1 MMNRLFVAVL
11 AVLALSLPPA
21 QAEPRDMPEQMDGIA
36 DQLGLSGDQRRVV
49 ADLLYQYSMK
59 RIDLQAARD
68 RSGLELK
75 RLLSAQTLDEKAV
88 RAALDTLTGAE
99 TGLRQIRVELMI
111 SLRKV
116 LSYEQWTQLESLYL
130 REDRRGP
137 PPPEP
142 RP

>member
-88 RAALDTLTGAE
+88 RAALDTLTRAE

>member
-1 MMNRLFVAVL
+1 MNRLFVAVL

-88 RAALDTLTGAE
+88 RAALDTLTRAE

-116 LSYEQWTQLESLYL
+116 LSYEQWTELESLYL